1 MNWIRQF
8 LVPPVLEDED
18 KTRVA
23 GLLNTILLA
32 MVVIAAVVGIF
43 SLIGY
48 LKPERALVGLFA
60 MILVRLGALFLMH
73 RGHVRFI
80 SVLLSS
86 AMWVAF
92 TCMALASGGLS
103 SSYLIT
109 YTTLILLAGLL
120 LGSRGSM
127 AFAGLSIL
135 AGLGMFYAAI
145 SGLLPQPLVHDTAVS
160 MWVVLTANIVM
171 VAVLLHLAIRSLS
184 EAFERARSG
193 ERAQIDANR
202 ELRAV
207 RASLEHRVVE
217 RTVEL
222 ERRAVRLQVA
232 AEVARVATS
241 MLNLDAL
248 LDLSVNLIRQ
258 RFDLYYVGLFLL
270 DETGRWAELR
280 AGTGDVGRLMLEQG
294 HRLEV
299 GGISMVGWCTAHAQ
313 ARVSVDVG
321 EEAVRFDHPL
331 LPNTRSEVAL
341 PLIVRGQVIGALDA
355 QSVEEAAFP
364 QEDVMVL
371 QSVASHIAVAI
382 DNARLVDEV
391 QESLAEVQAVHRQYL
406 REAWAGFATTRASS
420 VGYRYAAGS
429 VEPDPDVWLPAMTDA
444 QRQNQV
450 IVAPDEDGATTLSL
464 PIALRGET
472 IGVLGFKKD
481 GEGEWTDDD
490 VTVAQA
496 IADQVA
502 LSLENVRLFDE
513 AQRRA
518 WHEALVRELSDKMR
532 RTTDVNTILETAVQG
547 LGKALGSARAFVRL
561 DVPSAE

>member
-32 MVVIAAVVGIF
+32 MMMVALIFGIL

-48 LKPERALVGLFA
+48 LKPERALVGLLV

-86 AMWVAF
+86 AMWVAL
-92 TCMALASGGLS
+92 TCMAFASGGLS
-103 SSYLIT
+103 SPHLTT
-109 YTTLILLAGLL
+109 YMALILLAGLL
-120 LGSRGSM
+120 LGSRAAM
-127 AFAGLSIL
+127 AFAGLSVL
-135 AGLGMFYAAI
+135 AGLGMFYAEI
-145 SGLLPQPLVHDTAVS
+145 SGLSPQPLLSDTPVS
-160 MWVVLTANIVM
+160 MWVVLTANILV
-171 VAVLLHLAIRSLS
+171 VTVLLHLATRGLS
-184 EAFERARSG
+184 EALERARSG
-193 ERAQIDANR
+193 ERAQIDVNR

-207 RASLEHRVVE
+207 RASLEHRVAE
-217 RTVEL
+217 RTAEL

-241 MLNLDAL
+241 
-248 LDLSVNLIRQ
+248 
-258 RFDLYYVGLFLL
+258 LFLL

-341 PLIVRGQVIGALDA
+341 PLIARG
-355 QSVEEAAFP
+355 
-364 QEDVMVL
+364 
-371 QSVASHIAVAI
+371 
-382 DNARLVDEV
+382 
-391 QESLAEVQAVHRQYL
+391 
-406 REAWAGFATTRASS
+406 
-420 VGYRYAAGS
+420 
-429 VEPDPDVWLPAMTDA
+429 
-444 QRQNQV
+444 
-450 IVAPDEDGATTLSL
+450 
-464 PIALRGET
+464 
-472 IGVLGFKKD
+472 
-481 GEGEWTDDD
+481 
-490 VTVAQA
+490 
-496 IADQVA
+496 
-502 LSLENVRLFDE
+502 
-513 AQRRA
+513 
-518 WHEALVRELSDKMR
+518 
-532 RTTDVNTILETAVQG
+532 RT
-547 LGKALGSARAFVRL
+547 
-561 DVPSAE
+561 